1 MSSLASRPPAPTRF
15 LLPMAVVFLLVGC
28 LAAPVSAQTVPGA
41 PTRVTATPANGSIIL
56 NWSAPAS
63 DGGSAISSY
72 PSTCAEQ
79 QNPRGGHGARPG
91 NVRYSWTITGL
102 TNGTP
107 YNCWVSAYN
116 AIGQGAVSTV
126 VSATPVPVT
135 NWVQLA
141 SGWLFT
147 SATVGSAD
155 RYGGIVSGKHYAW
168 NGTDWGSDGM
178 ALAQVAYGN
187 DGARWGVDANY
198 AIYRWGTSWTPVPG
212 GLKQISV
219 GSASHVWGVNSA
231 GDTYRWTGT
240 GFMPMNEMF
249 ASVSVAADGTG
260 WALKPDDSIWR
271 WNGLNWTPSAGSLRW
286 ISAGSAS
293 NVWGVNSSGLVYKL
307 NAATGGWEMPTVPS
321 GTFKGVA
328 TASDGTTLLLRSDGA
343 LWMK

>member
-1 MSSLASRPPAPTRF
+1 MSSLASHPPAPARF
-15 LLPMAVVFLLVGC
+15 LLPMAVVLLLVGC

-56 NWSAPAS
+56 NWSAPES
-63 DGGSAISSY
+63 DGGSAINSY
-72 PSTCAEQ
+72 AMVCVAEQ
-79 QNPRGGHGARPG
+79 NNRESHGARPG
-91 NVRYSWTITGL
+91 GVRYSWTITGL

-107 YNCWVSAYN
+107 YNCRVAAYN
-116 AIGQGAVSTV
+116 AIGKGAEST

-155 RYGGIVSGKHYAW
+155 RYGGIVSGQHYAW
-168 NGTDWGSDGM
+168 NGSG
-178 ALAQVAYGN
+178 
-187 DGARWGVDANY
+187 
-198 AIYRWGTSWTPVPG
+198 
-212 GLKQISV
+212 
-219 GSASHVWGVNSA
+219 
-231 GDTYRWTGT
+231 
-240 GFMPMNEMF
+240 
-249 ASVSVAADGTG
+249 
-260 WALKPDDSIWR
+260 
-271 WNGLNWTPSAGSLRW
+271 WTPSAGSLRW
-286 ISAGSAS
+286 ISVGSAS

>member
-1 MSSLASRPPAPTRF
+1 MSSLTSRPPAPIRV

-63 DGGSAISSY
+63 DGGSAIENYSIGCVS
-72 PSTCAEQ
+72 EQ
-79 QNPRGGHGARPG
+79 NNRDVTGSRPG
-91 NVRYSWTITGL
+91 GVRYSWTIRGL
-102 TNGTP
+102 TNGAA
-107 YNCWVSAYN
+107 YNCTVAAYN
-116 AIGQGAVSTV
+116 AIGKGAESTIV
-126 VSATPVPVT
+126 RATPVPVT
-135 NWVQLA
+135 NWVQVALGA
-141 SGWLFT
+141 FFT
-147 SATVGSAD
+147 SVTVGSAD

-168 NGTDWGSDGM
+168 NGTAWGYDGM

-198 AIYRWGTSWTPVPG
+198 AIYRWGTSGTPVPG

-219 GSASHVWGVNSA
+219 GSASNVWGVNSA

-271 WNGLNWTPSAGSLRW
+271 WTGLNWTQSAGSLRW